1 MNFNIYII
9 DKLQGKKIKIFPVLS
24 VKLKNPGQYS
34 EKRQKQMDVKTC
46 QEILTQTFR
55 WYLSACWNS
64 LLYHLGIQN
73 MKQFVI
79 LLTSPW

>member
-55 WYLSACWNS
+55 
-64 LLYHLGIQN
+64 
-73 MKQFVI
+73 
-79 LLTSPW
+79 